1 MQVERTDNLVP
12 LTLAVNGQS
21 GPETGL
27 TTVVAIRDTLS
38 GWYLD
43 FSDQTFKA
51 AGWTTKKAAMTE
63 LGNGFYNR
71 DLDLTLIT
79 NLNSSTRHL
88 GIEYEVTT
96 IGKQSIVA
104 ENITLRD
111 SLYDIP
117 TTLLGRIIDG
127 SITFQTILARVNSY
141 VRGLV
146 VLDTVGA
153 APDTDVEYYAEDN
166 TTKLFENRKA
176 PDQRTPQ

>member
-43 FSDQTFKA
+43 FSDQTFKG
-51 AGWTTKKAAMTE
+51 AGWTTKKAAMVE
-63 LGNGFYNR
+63 LGNGFYSRNV
-71 DLDLTLIT
+71 DLTAIT

-96 IGKQSIVA
+96 LGKQSIVA
-104 ENITLRD
+104 ETITLQD

-117 TTLLGRIIDG
+117 SALLSKLIDG
-127 SITFQTILARVNSY
+127 AITVQTVFARVNSY
-141 VRGLV
+141 IRGLV

-166 TTKLFENRKA
+166 ATKLFENRKS
-176 PDQRTPQ
+176 PTQRTPQ